1 MLLVKVDPRSD
12 GRQNENKRVASLE
25 SVSIYLKY
33 TMFIYQHL
41 FQSDCRHAKVWL
53 YMYSF
58 RPTDDRLC
66 PDAIFMLEAQASFFI
81 RIVKDQL
88 QFR

>member
-1 MLLVKVDPRSD
+1 MLLVKVDPCSD
-12 GRQNENKRVASLE
+12 GRQNENELVASLE

-33 TMFIYQHL
+33 TMFIYQRS
-41 FQSDCRHAKVWL
+41 FQSDCRHAKVCL

-58 RPTDDRLC
+58 RATDDRLC
-66 PDAIFMLEAQASFFI
+66 LDVIFMLEAHASFFI